1 MSLLEVTDLTVR
13 FGRSRAVAVDG
24 ISFALGATDRLGIIG
39 QSGSGK
45 SVTAL
50 AVMGLLPEHAEVTGS
65 IRFDG
70 VELVGMPERDRR
82 ALRGDRMSM
91 VFQEPM
97 TALDP
102 TMRVGRQLG

>member
-50 AVMGLLPEHAEVTGS
+50 AVMGLLPWTAVV
-65 IRFDG
+65 RADRMVFDG
-70 VELVGMPERDRR
+70 HDLVTMSARERPI
-82 ALRGDRMSM
+82 SW
-91 VFQEPM
+91 
-97 TALDP
+97 TAATSCVPPSP
-102 TMRVGRQLG
+102 TVTPTSAK